1 MAQRFWVGGTGN
13 WDATTTNWSASSGGA
28 GGASVPTSADDVIFD
43 SLSNATAYTCTLTTT
58 PVCKSITVAGPAS
71 GNVTIAGSTTFNI
84 SGSFTLA
91 ATGVTWTNTSS
102 INLIGGAGSVLTTS
116 GISLTNILT
125 LLPNSIYTLGSALTN
140 SSGIN
145 INGSFNTANYNLT
158 CGGTSLG
165 INVASTHTISF
176 GSSIINVPTINF
188 SLSTG
193 LTFNAGTSQINCS
206 LAAAT
211 FQGGGQ
217 TYYNVS
223 FTSTAHSGLNIFGT
237 NTFNNLI
244 FARNST
250 ASLSSISIANNQTI
264 NGTLTF
270 ATPTNIGSTRD
281 MITSGT
287 YGTPITITANAV
299 SLTEVDF
306 RDITGAGTAIWTGTR
321 LGDCGG
327 NSNITFPAPKNVYWN
342 LATGGNWSISAWA
355 TTGGG
360 TPALANFPLPQD
372 TAIFQS
378 TGLNSGA
385 TVTINSSYN
394 IGTIDMSA
402 RTSNTMTLASSTL
415 SPNIFGNWINGTG
428 TTTSGAGT
436 LTLLGRNKTQT
447 ITSAGKTFT
456 QSITTNAIGGTVT
469 LADNFST
476 STSITLTN
484 GTLNLAGFTAA
495 TPTFVTAAG
504 TKNIT
509 FNGGTLAISGV
520 TTTAFNNAIP
530 TGFTTT
536 AGTGTGV
543 INMTGTSAKTFVG
556 GGTTYNCTL
565 NQGGLGA
572 LTVSGDNTFYNIT
585 NTVQPST
592 ITFAASSTNIVA
604 NFGLKGTSGNLITL
618 NSSISGTKFNL
629 IKSGTNVISAD
640 YLSIRDSSVTPVS
653 HMWYAGANSTNV
665 SNNTGWLFKPFRS
678 GNNMLMW

>member
-1 MAQRFWVGGTGN
+1 
-13 WDATTTNWSASSGGA
+13 
-28 GGASVPTSADDVIFD
+28 
-43 SLSNATAYTCTLTTT
+43 
-58 PVCKSITVAGPAS
+58 
-71 GNVTIAGSTTFNI
+71 
-84 SGSFTLA
+84 
-91 ATGVTWTNTSS
+91 
-102 INLIGGAGSVLTTS
+102 
-116 GISLTNILT
+116 
-125 LLPNSIYTLGSALTN
+125 
-140 SSGIN
+140 
-145 INGSFNTANYNLT
+145 
-158 CGGTSLG
+158 
-165 INVASTHTISF
+165 
-176 GSSIINVPTINF
+176 
-188 SLSTG
+188 
-193 LTFNAGTSQINCS
+193 
-206 LAAAT
+206 
-211 FQGGGQ
+211 
-217 TYYNVS
+217 
-223 FTSTAHSGLNIFGT
+223 
-237 NTFNNLI
+237 
-244 FARNST
+244 
-250 ASLSSISIANNQTI
+250 
-264 NGTLTF
+264 
-270 ATPTNIGSTRD
+270 
-281 MITSGT
+281 
-287 YGTPITITANAV
+287 
-299 SLTEVDF
+299 
-306 RDITGAGTAIWTGTR
+306 
-321 LGDCGG
+321 
-327 NSNITFPAPKNVYWN
+327 

-360 TPALANFPLPQD
+360 TPALANFPLPQY